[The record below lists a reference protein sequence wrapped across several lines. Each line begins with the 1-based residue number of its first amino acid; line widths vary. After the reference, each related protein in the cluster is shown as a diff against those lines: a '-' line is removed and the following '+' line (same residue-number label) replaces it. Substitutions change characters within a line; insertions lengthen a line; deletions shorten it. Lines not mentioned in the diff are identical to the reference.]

1 MQRNTLPIALTFALA
16 TLLPMH
22 AAQATTTLTGVT
34 VSPANPRVGEEVK
47 ITINGNVES
56 SNCGIRMEFGSGDMP
71 REEFVLSDKG
81 GQLPLT
87 ISKTFSKP
95 GTYKIEALGRKV
107 GKLTFRCQG
116 DVSTMVT
123 VTAAGKPATMSG
135 GAAPMPMHMAGA
147 CPDGW
152 GMIAGQKDPSK
163 GFTCAP
169 NRPATKLDCGSWLT
183 YFEKDGLMGCRKK
196 K

>member
-1 MQRNTLPIALTFALA
+1 MKRNTLPIALTFALA

-22 AAQATTTLTGVT
+22 AAQAVTTLTGVT

-152 GMIAGQKDPSK
+152 GMIAGQQDPSK

-169 NRPATKLDCGSWLT
+169 NRPATKLDCGPWLT